1 MVSHGHVS
9 APRGRSIYTAPS
21 PCGGRKPPGTPE
33 AEAWRSQVTF
43 VLVLVL
49 RRRRAATPGR
59 TCLCA
64 PTTHRGSFRCGLHR
78 GWRRAPSRGAA
89 AAPGRGV
96 DEELLM
102 QIVIRPSRQ
111 DLCRRKNFQPK
122 PTRFSTSVAGERSL
136 AVV

>member
-1 MVSHGHVS
+1 MASSGDFRS
-9 APRGRSIYTAPS
+9 GSGSGSPAPAGPLPR
-21 PCGGRKPPGTPE
+21 
-33 AEAWRSQVTF
+33 
-43 VLVLVL
+43 
-49 RRRRAATPGR
+49 GR

-89 AAPGRGV
+89 AAPGQEEAKSMAANGAESMR
-96 DEELLM
+96 ELLM